1 MALFRQILKW
11 CFWICFSMTL
21 MLSAVA
27 TWYAYQ
33 ELENNE
39 YQARYFY
46 DLARKMSYQLDQGP
60 SPSSVKAP
68 EGPYDKRLG
77 YSYIPQ
83 ITSELLGTG
92 MVVVRQARPSRDM
105 LDWQE
110 HGYPIY
116 REKVQAGLR
125 IYDKDA
131 KEIYSQLY
139 PTRVYQDF
147 NDMPDMVWKILLLVE
162 NRDLLDPAKPFKNPA
177 LDWTRL
183 GKAIVE
189 KAISFVLPGR
199 GVPGGS
205 TLATQMEKFR
215 HSEGGFT
222 SNFIEKLLQMRSASL
237 RAYQAGP
244 QTMAARK
251 QIVLDY
257 INSVP
262 LASRAGYGEV
272 QGLGDGLWVWYGSDF
287 RTVSKILQSPDPKGD
302 PAALAQKAIA
312 LKQVLSIFLAHKRP
326 SYFFLKSPAA
336 LEERC
341 QAFLGLMQSLG
352 MISPELKNAAM
363 QVPLKLRTD
372 KLVTR
377 QDELPLGLK
386 KATNS
391 IRTRLLSVIKAQN
404 LYDLDRL
411 DMTVRTTFATDLQIA
426 LTDTLQMLGR
436 KDWVNSHNLRQHY
449 LIDTS
454 DPAGITYSF
463 TLYEKTP
470 FGNMLRIQT
479 DNSNQALNINEGSKL
494 DLGSTAKLRT
504 LVHYLEL
511 VEKTYLDWQGRK
523 APQLSRLQQQYQ
535 DPISQWALQTLRSK
549 PEISLE
555 DYLQAALLRSFS
567 ADPTERFY
575 TGGGIHVFGNFGHFG
590 GSMNLYDAI
599 RNSVNLPLVRLMREE
614 VQFHMSRL
622 EGNKFKILTD
632 PNHPQRKEYLEKFA
646 DNEGNQF
653 MKRFYQKYHGKSP
666 AEIRAKLISSIR
678 PTAARIAAGV
688 CYLQPNIP
696 KSELYQVVGEALPGL
711 NLGAADAEA
720 LYSRCTQN
728 YSLDDRGF
736 LTKVHPLELLVAR
749 QLFQQPQLSFEDL
762 SEATRTERLEVYGWL
777 YKSDLQTQN
786 LRIQNLL
793 ESEAFDEIH
802 NSWVRLGYP
811 FGSMV
816 PSLASALGAS
826 GDRPAALADLMGILV
841 NNGMFRHTYRM
852 TDILMGQ
859 GTPYEIQ
866 FGLQADE
873 GQRVLSPE
881 VCIAAR
887 RVLLGVVEHG
897 TAGRV
902 NRAFDFDGIHIPV
915 GGKTGTG
922 DMRFETFDKKG
933 DVLTSHVV
941 GRTATFVFYIGDK
954 YYGTL
959 TAFVRG
965 PKAAGYS
972 FTSMLTAQI
981 LKLMSPTIKSQLFAL
996 DGELLHSNYDHLR
1009 IPNLPMAP
1017 AKASIDSIS
1026 NMDENLAPS
1035 TQPLVLPSTL
1045 ESHSDS
1051 LTPPAP

>member
-1 MALFRQILKW
+1 MSLVLIG
-11 CFWICFSMTL
+11 I
-21 MLSAVA
+21 A

-46 DLARKMSYQLDQGP
+46 DLARKMSYQMENGP
-60 SPSSVKAP
+60 SPSMVKAP

-83 ITSELLGTG
+83 ITNELLGSG
-92 MVVVRQARPSRDM
+92 MVIVRQSRPSRDM
-105 LDWQE
+105 LDWQD

-139 PTRVYQDF
+139 PTRIYQDF
-147 NDMPDMVWKILLLVE
+147 NDMPDLVWKILLLIE

-189 KAISFVLPGR
+189 KAVSIVLPGR

-205 TLATQMEKFR
+205 TLATQMEKYR

-237 RAYQAGP
+237 RAYQSAP

-287 RTVSKILQSPDPKGD
+287 RTVSKILRSPETPGDAQS
-302 PAALAQKAIA
+302 LAQKAIA

-341 QAFLGLMQSLG
+341 QSFLGLMQNLG
-352 MISPELKNAAM
+352 MISPELRAAAA

-372 KLVTR
+372 KLVTK

-391 IRTRLLSVIKAQN
+391 IRTKLLSIIKAQN

-426 LTDTLQMLGR
+426 LTDTLQKLA
-436 KDWVNSHNLRQHY
+436 DPAWVQSHNLRQHY

-463 TLYEKTP
+463 TLYEKTD

-479 DNSNQALNINEGSKL
+479 DNFAQALNINEGSKL

-504 LVHYLEL
+504 LVHYLQL
-511 VEKTYLDWQGRK
+511 VEQCHQAWQGK
-523 APQLSRLQQQYQ
+523 SPAYLSRLANEYQ
-535 DPISQWALQTLRSK
+535 DPLSQWALQTLKSK
-549 PEISLE
+549 PDISLE
-555 DYLQAALLRSFS
+555 DFLQAALLRPFS
-567 ADPTERFY
+567 ADPSERFY
-575 TGGGIHVFGNFGHFG
+575 TGGGIHIFGNFGHFG
-590 GSMNLYDAI
+590 GQMNLYDAI

-614 VQFHMSRL
+614 VQYHMSRL
-622 EGNKFKILTD
+622 EGNKFKILTN
-632 PNHPQRKEYLEKFA
+632 PRHPQRKEYLEKFA
-646 DNEGNQF
+646 DIEGNQF
-653 MKRFYQKYHGKSP
+653 MKRFYNKYRGKNP
-666 AEIRAKLISSIR
+666 EEIRERLISNIR
-678 PTAARIAAGV
+678 PTAARIAAGI
-688 CYLQPNIP
+688 CYLQPNI
-696 KSELYQVVGEALPGL
+696 SQNELNRVLSTALPDL
-711 NLGAADAEA
+711 NLSPSDAGA
-720 LYSRCTQN
+720 LYARCGQN
-728 YSLDDRGF
+728 YSLEDRGF
-736 LTKVHPLELLVAR
+736 LTKVHPLELVVAK
-749 QLFQQPQLSFEDL
+749 QLFNNPSQNFEDL
-762 SEATRTERLEVYGWL
+762 SEATRKERLQVYSWL
-777 YKSDLQTQN
+777 YKSDVSTQN
-786 LRIQNLL
+786 LRIQNML
-793 ESEAFDEIH
+793 ESEAFDQIH
-802 NSWVRLGYP
+802 TAWQKLGYP
-811 FGSMV
+811 FSSMV

-841 NNGMFRHTYRM
+841 NNGLYRHSYRM

-866 FGLQADE
+866 FGLQSDPGE
-873 GQRVLSPE
+873 RVLSPE
-881 VCIAAR
+881 VCLAAR

-902 NRAFDFDGIHIPV
+902 NRAFDFDGVHIPI

-965 PKAAGYS
+965 PKAANYS

-981 LKLMSPTIKSQLFAL
+981 LKLMSPVIRSQLFAL
-996 DGELLHSNYDHLR
+996 DGELLHANYDHLR
-1009 IPNLPMAP
+1009 IPNLPMINT
-1017 AKASIDSIS
+1017 KVSTDSVS
-1026 NMDENLAPS
+1026 NLEESEVNS
-1035 TQPLVLPSTL
+1035 NQPLVLPSTL
-1045 ESHSDS
+1045 DNKVDS
-1051 LTPPAP
+1051 TPIPAP